1 MGEQQRF
8 AVALGGV
15 VGCLGIAAVIVLTG
29 PGDVTPLPVPG
40 VSAPLADRL
49 ARMPMPSWSDVTVAP
64 RAADAAAPVRVAR
77 LESRD
82 AVPIAQT
89 ATGAIAL
96 ASAPPDVDDPGPL
109 PSSIAM
115 RQATMP
121 VVVGHAP
128 RPTDTVFAAQEPVR
142 ERGPVTGAFVTA
154 GTHVGGGFK
163 TVGRTLKRVF

>member
-15 VGCLGIAAVIVLTG
+15 GGCLVIAAVIVLTG
-29 PGDVTPLPVPG
+29 PGDVTPPPVVSVPATVAHRLPRV
-40 VSAPLADRL
+40 
-49 ARMPMPSWSDVTVAP
+49 PMPSWSDVIVAP
-64 RAADAAAPVRVAR
+64 RISRAAAPVRAAR
-77 LESRD
+77 LESRE
-82 AVPIAQT
+82 AVPVAQT
-89 ATGAIAL
+89 TTGEIAL
-96 ASAPPDVDDPGPL
+96 ASAPPDIDEPSPL

-128 RPTDTVFAAQEPVR
+128 RPTETALATRQ
-142 ERGPVTGAFVTA
+142 RGPVTGAFVSA